1 VARARVGLILVL
13 AVISTVVALP
23 AGAEPQPQSASLSMQ
38 ITVSGLSDGLY
49 AAVNVTGPDGY
60 EEQVTGTKVLDSLTS
75 GRYSVTASPVKDA
88 GGTYWPV
95 PSDWPHTWQTSV
107 EVSTQEQSAVTI
119 NYADYVSSEVQVV
132 PLGATESL
140 VTAESSEELDVVRQA
155 AGQTY
160 RDGEILVSEPTPVA
174 PDGYIV
180 KVAKVEPSS
189 DATLETLA
197 VHPVPLEEAVPEADV
212 DEHATLAMYT
222 SIFESKQ
229 LSCKTGGDITLSAE
243 FHVTPSFT
251 LKATWGTRKHRSA
264 ELDAALNEDAS
275 SEIVS
280 AAHTGCELRPVNL
293 GPSVQ
298 LAPHGIVFFVGPV
311 PVVIT
316 ASLGVAAEGS
326 VNVDAAFRAYVEQQA
341 ALGIHLYYPRVDRNF
356 GAEFPHA
363 FKVPFGRVTSGIDGS
378 ADVALVPELRVR
390 LYGLTGPTVG
400 VRLYVK
406 LSVRP
411 EERSLSVC
419 ARAQGHLHLPRFKK
433 IAPWE
438 GKAKCGKV
446 LKPRSG

>member
-1 VARARVGLILVL
+1 M
-13 AVISTVVALP
+13 P
-23 AGAEPQPQSASLSMQ
+23 ASASPSLA
-38 ITVSGLSDGLY
+38 ITVNGLPDGID
-49 AAVNVTGPDGY
+49 AKVDVMGPDGY
-60 EEQVTGTKVLDSLTS
+60 EQTVAGTKVLDSLAV
-75 GRYSVTASPVKDA
+75 GRYTLTAAPVTDS
-88 GGTYWPV
+88 GGSYWPA
-95 PSDWPHTWQTSV
+95 PTNSTHAWETSA
-107 EVSTQEQSAVTI
+107 EVSTQAESSITV
-119 NYADYVSSEVQVV
+119 NYSDYVSRQVRVV

-140 VTAESSEELDVVRQA
+140 VAAENSEELDVVRQE

-174 PDGYIV
+174 PDGYMV
-180 KVAKVEPSS
+180 KVEKVEPSP
-189 DATLETLA
+189 DATLETLD

-212 DEHATLAMYT
+212 DEHATLALYSST
-222 SIFESKQ
+222 FESKQ
-229 LSCKTGGDITLSAE
+229 VPCKAGGDITLSAE

-251 LKATWGTRKHRSA
+251 LKATWGRRKHRSA

-275 SEIVS
+275 SEVVS
-280 AAHTGCELRPVNL
+280 AAHTGCELRPINL
-293 GPSVQ
+293 GPNIQ

-326 VNVDAAFRAYVEQQA
+326 VSIHAAFDAYVEQRA
-341 ALGIHLYYPRVDRNF
+341 ALGIHLYYPPVDQHR
-356 GAEFPHA
+356 GAEFIHD
-363 FKVPFGRVTSGIDGS
+363 FKVPDGRVTSGIAGS

-400 VRLYVK
+400 IRLSVK

-438 GKAKCGKV
+438 GKARCGNV
-446 LKPRSG
+446 LKPRSE